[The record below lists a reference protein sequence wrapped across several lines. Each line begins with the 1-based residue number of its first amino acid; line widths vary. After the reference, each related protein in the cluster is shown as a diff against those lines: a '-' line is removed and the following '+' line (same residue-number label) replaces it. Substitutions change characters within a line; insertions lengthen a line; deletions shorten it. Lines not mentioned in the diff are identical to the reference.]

1 MRKHF
6 KQQKKRICQIK
17 DKQVSYGVSGNCTK
31 EQISKL
37 DYISHYI
44 VPVIAGLG
52 DYLAIVLAEKITW
65 ELAKIIIGDRF
76 NLVIPNMY
84 FYIWI
89 PAVFIFL
96 FFFNGAPRRKVP

>member
-1 MRKHF
+1 MAGREFTPWEWLGHDEEGKILMQKHF

-44 VPVIAGLG
+44 SAR
-52 DYLAIVLAEKITW
+52 Y
-65 ELAKIIIGDRF
+65 
-76 NLVIPNMY
+76 
-84 FYIWI
+84 
-89 PAVFIFL
+89 
-96 FFFNGAPRRKVP
+96 RRAR

>member
-6 KQQKKRICQIK
+6 KQQKKRFCQIK

-44 VPVIAGLG
+44 VPPKSRFLN
-52 DYLAIVLAEKITW
+52 W
-65 ELAKIIIGDRF
+65 IISRI
-76 NLVIPNMY
+76 I
-84 FYIWI
+84 
-89 PAVFIFL
+89 
-96 FFFNGAPRRKVP
+96 